1 MTPSHNESHDHAPK
15 LTKNQALVFE
25 ALTSAACPLSAYSIL
40 DELRDQGFR
49 APLQVYR
56 ALEKLLELGIVHRL
70 ETQNAFVACT
80 HPSCDDTDLT
90 HETVAF
96 MICETCGTVAEIA
109 DAALQRQLQGLAG
122 SENFALDQSV
132 VELRGK
138 CHGCADAGIA
148 SPVTR
153 P

>member
-1 MTPSHNESHDHAPK
+1 MTTPHDTSHDHTPK
-15 LTKNQALVFE
+15 LTKNQSLVFE
-25 ALTSAACPLSAYSIL
+25 ALTKAACPLSAYSIL
-40 DELRDQGFR
+40 DELREQGFR

-56 ALEKLLELGIVHRL
+56 ALEKLLELGVVHRL

-80 HPSCDDTDLT
+80 HPSSDSDDQA

-109 DAALQRQLQGLAG
+109 DASLQRQLKGLAG
-122 SENFALDQSV
+122 AENFALDQSV

-138 CHGCADAGIA
+138 CVSCW
-148 SPVTR
+148 ST
-153 P
+153 

>member
-1 MTPSHNESHDHAPK
+1 MTTSQDHMSHDHAPK

-25 ALTSAACPLSAYSIL
+25 ALTKAACPLSAYSIL

-56 ALEKLLELGIVHRL
+56 ALEKLLELELVHRL

-80 HPSCDDTDLT
+80 HPSCDGDDQA
-90 HETVAF
+90 HDTVAF

-109 DAALQRQLQGLAG
+109 DASLQRQLQGLAV

-138 CHGCADAGIA
+138 CESCWTP
-148 SPVTR
+148 S
-153 P
+153 

>member
-1 MTPSHNESHDHAPK
+1 MTDRLPK
-15 LTKNQALVFE
+15 LTKNQALVFD
-25 ALTSAACPLSAYSIL
+25 ALTKAACPLSAYTIL

-56 ALEKLLELGIVHRL
+56 ALDKLLEFGIVHRL

-80 HPSCDDTDLT
+80 HQGCDNHEQT

-96 MICETCGTVAEIA
+96 MICETCGTVAEVA
-109 DAALQRQLQGLAG
+109 DDALARQLHGLAG
-122 SENFALDQSV
+122 MENFALDQSV

-138 CHGCADAGIA
+138 CVTCCAA
-148 SPVTR
+148 S
-153 P
+153 

>member
-1 MTPSHNESHDHAPK
+1 MTASHDTSHDHTPK

-25 ALTSAACPLSAYSIL
+25 ALTNAACPLSAYSIL
-40 DELRDQGFR
+40 DELREKGFR

-80 HPSCDDTDLT
+80 HPSCDGEDQT

-109 DAALQRQLQGLAG
+109 DASLQRQLQGLAG

-132 VELRGK
+132 VELRGR
-138 CHGCADAGIA
+138 CHDCGDTGT
-148 SPVTR
+148 PR
-153 P
+153 PIT

>member
-1 MTPSHNESHDHAPK
+1 MSTDHDHMPS

-25 ALTSAACPLSAYSIL
+25 ALSNAACPLSAYTIL
-40 DELRDQGFR
+40 DELREHGFR

-70 ETQNAFVACT
+70 ESQNAFVACK
-80 HPSCDDTDLT
+80 HPTCDPHDESHD
-90 HETVAF
+90 TVAF

-109 DAALQRQLQGLAG
+109 DDALASQLQGLAG
-122 SENFALDQSV
+122 TANFALDQSV

-138 CHGCADAGIA
+138 CSGCWNA
-148 SPVTR
+148 S
-153 P
+153 